1 MDLPSAAARAADS
14 IHAALEKQQRQLV
27 DVTRRVRRRFEARD
41 WTGIRQATLERI
53 ELPSRNIRETV
64 EALVGELGE
73 AFHDH
78 ETWVALKAEY
88 TRMILGRDDFEIAQS
103 FFNSLTR
110 KVFPHAG
117 VDPTIDY
124 VADDFPLPFS
134 GWEMASARMYAVRR
148 IDADV
153 VRRILEDA
161 GFRVTFRDLAGD
173 AALAAERLQEA
184 VIAAFGSPA
193 IEAVDVLRPVFFRNK
208 GAYVVGRARR
218 GPAVMPILLALV
230 HDAEGLS
237 VDAVLCTADE
247 ASIVFSF
254 ARWYFHVD
262 VESPREVIGFLKS
275 ILPRKRISELYIS
288 LGYKNHGKTE
298 FYRDLMSHIAGTD
311 EQFVEARGQQGLV
324 MEVFNLPSYEWV
336 FKIVKDAFP
345 QQKNTTRERVME
357 KYGQVQLLDRVG
369 RLVGFQEFEHLKI
382 PRARFQPE
390 LLDKLLA
397 VAGRTLAAEGDWVTI
412 RHCYVERR
420 VVPLDLFLREMD
432 EERAEAAVLDWGRC
446 LKELAAA
453 NVFPGDV
460 LLKNFG
466 VTRHDRVLSYDY
478 DELSALT
485 DIVFRD
491 MPPAR
496 NDQEELASEPWFT
509 VRENEVFPAE
519 LRTFLGLQGRLRE
532 AFLREHSDLFSV
544 DFWQELQERHRRG
557 EVPSFFPYGPARR
570 LRSGAEDREAAR
582 PAMSFSET

>member
-1 MDLPSAAARAADS
+1 MDLPSATARAAES
-14 IHAALEKQQRQLV
+14 IYAAMEKQQL
-27 DVTRRVRRRFEARD
+27 DLLEISGRVRQRFEARD
-41 WTGIRQATLERI
+41 WMGIRQATLERI
-53 ELPSRNIRETV
+53 ELPARSIGETV
-64 EALVGELGE
+64 AVLNRQLGE
-73 AFHDH
+73 AIDGHA
-78 ETWVALKAEY
+78 TWVALKAEY

-117 VDPTIDY
+117 VDPAIDY
-124 VADDFPLPFS
+124 VTDDFPLPFA

-148 IDADV
+148 IDAAV
-153 VRRILEDA
+153 VRRILEDT
-161 GFRVTFRDLAGD
+161 GFRVPFRDLAGD
-173 AALAAERLQEA
+173 AALAAERLGDG
-184 VIAAFGSPA
+184 VTAAFGSPA

-218 GPAVMPILLALV
+218 GTDVMPVLLALV
-230 HDAEGLS
+230 HEAGGLS
-237 VDAVLCTADE
+237 VDAALCTEDE

-262 VESPREVIGFLKS
+262 VHSPREVIGFLKS
-275 ILPRKRISELYIS
+275 ILPRKRIAELYIS
-288 LGYKNHGKTE
+288 LGYRNHGKTE
-298 FYRDLMSHIAGTD
+298 FYRDLMAHIGGTG
-311 EQFVEARGQQGLV
+311 EQFVEARGQEGLV

-336 FKIVKDAFP
+336 FKIIKDAFP
-345 QQKNTTRERVME
+345 AQKNTTRERVME
-357 KYGQVQLLDRVG
+357 KYGHVQLLDRVG

-390 LLDKLLA
+390 LLEKLLE
-397 VAGRTLAAEGDWVTI
+397 VAGRTLSAEGDWVTI

-420 VVPLDLFLREMD
+420 VMPLDLFLREVD
-432 EERAEAAVLDWGRC
+432 ADRALAAALDWGRC

-485 DIVFRD
+485 DIVFRE

-496 NDQEELASEPWFT
+496 DDEEELAAEPWFT
-509 VRENEVFPAE
+509 VGEMEVFPAE

-532 AFLREHSDLFSV
+532 AFLREHSDLFCV
-544 DFWQELQERHRRG
+544 EFWHGLQERHRRG

-570 LRSGAEDREAAR
+570 LH
-582 PAMSFSET
+582 P

>member
-1 MDLPSAAARAADS
+1 MDLPSAAARAAGS
-14 IHAALEKQQRQLV
+14 IHAALEKQQRQLAEI
-27 DVTRRVRRRFEARD
+27 TGRVRRRFEARD

-53 ELPSRNIRETV
+53 ELPARSIRETV
-64 EALVGELGE
+64 AALAGDLGE
-73 AFHDH
+73 AFQDH

-117 VDPTIDY
+117 VDPAIDY
-124 VADDFPLPFS
+124 VTDDFPLPFA

-148 IDADV
+148 IDAAV

-161 GFRVTFRDLAGD
+161 GFRVPFRDLAGD
-173 AALAAERLQEA
+173 AALAAERLRDG
-184 VIAAFGSPA
+184 VTAAFGSPA

-218 GPAVMPILLALV
+218 GTAVMPVLLALV

-237 VDAVLCTADE
+237 VDAVLCTEDE

-262 VESPREVIGFLKS
+262 VHSPREVIGFLKS
-275 ILPRKRISELYIS
+275 ILPRKRIAELYIS

-298 FYRDLMSHIAGTD
+298 FYRDLMTHIAGTN
-311 EQFVEARGQQGLV
+311 EQFVEARGQEGLV

-336 FKIVKDAFP
+336 FKVVKDAFP
-345 QQKNTTRERVME
+345 AQKNTTRERVME
-357 KYGQVQLLDRVG
+357 KYGHVQLLDRVG

-390 LLDKLLA
+390 LLEKLLE
-397 VAGRTLAAEGDWVTI
+397 VAGRTLSVEGDWVTI

-420 VVPLDLFLREMD
+420 VMPLDLFLREVD
-432 EERAEAAVLDWGRC
+432 AERALAAALDWGRC

-485 DIVFRD
+485 DVVFRE

-496 NDQEELASEPWFT
+496 DEEEELAAEPWFT

-532 AFLREHSDLFSV
+532 AFLREHSDLFCV
-544 DFWQELQERHRRG
+544 EFWHELQERHRQG
-557 EVPSFFPYGPARR
+557 EVPSFFPYGPVRR
-570 LRSGAEDREAAR
+570 LHS
-582 PAMSFSET
+582 

>member
-1 MDLPSAAARAADS
+1 MNLPSVAARAAES
-14 IHAALEKQQRQLV
+14 IHEALEEHQLRLR
-27 DVTRRVRRRFEARD
+27 DTTRRVRRRFEARD
-41 WTGIRQATLERI
+41 WTGIRQATLERL
-53 ELPSRNIRETV
+53 ELPAWSIRETV
-64 EALVGELGE
+64 EVLKGQLG
-73 AFHDH
+73 AAIDDH

-117 VDPTIDY
+117 VDPAIDY
-124 VADDFPLPFS
+124 VADEFPLPFY

-148 IDADV
+148 IDAAV
-153 VRRILEDA
+153 VRRVLEDA
-161 GFRVTFRDLAGD
+161 GFRVPFRDLAGD
-173 AALAAERLQEA
+173 AALAAERLREG

-193 IEAVDVLRPVFFRNK
+193 IEAVDALRPVFFRNK
-208 GAYVVGRARR
+208 GAYVVGRARL
-218 GPAVMPILLALV
+218 GTAVMPILLALV
-230 HDAEGLS
+230 HGPEGLS
-237 VDAVLCTADE
+237 VDAALCTEDE

-262 VESPREVIGFLKS
+262 VHSPREVIGFLKS
-275 ILPRKRISELYIS
+275 ILPRKRIAELYIS

-298 FYRDLMSHIAGTD
+298 FYRDLMAHITGTD
-311 EQFVEARGQQGLV
+311 EQFVAARGQQGLV
-324 MEVFNLPSYEWV
+324 MEVLNLPSYEWV

-345 QQKNTTRERVME
+345 PQKNTNRERVME

-382 PRARFQPE
+382 PRARFASE
-390 LLDKLLA
+390 LLAKLLE
-397 VAGRTLAAEGDWVTI
+397 VAGRTLAVEGDWVTI

-420 VVPLDLFLREMD
+420 VVPLDLFLREVD
-432 EERAEAAVLDWGRC
+432 EARAEAAVLDWGRC

-485 DIVFRD
+485 DVVFRE
-491 MPPAR
+491 MPPPR
-496 NDQEELASEPWFT
+496 D
-509 VRENEVFPAE
+509 
-519 LRTFLGLQGRLRE
+519 
-532 AFLREHSDLFSV
+532 
-544 DFWQELQERHRRG
+544 
-557 EVPSFFPYGPARR
+557 
-570 LRSGAEDREAAR
+570 
-582 PAMSFSET
+582 

>member
-1 MDLPSAAARAADS
+1 MDLQSAV
-14 IHAALEKQQRQLV
+14 HAAESVHAAMEKQQLQLLEIS
-27 DVTRRVRRRFEARD
+27 RRVRRRFEARD
-41 WTGIRQATLERI
+41 WVGIRQATLERI
-53 ELPSRNIRETV
+53 ELPARNIHHTV
-64 EALVGELGE
+64 ETLAGELGE
-73 AFHDH
+73 AIHDH

-110 KVFPHAG
+110 RVFPHAG
-117 VDPTIDY
+117 VDPAIDY
-124 VADDFPLPFS
+124 VADEFPLPFS
-134 GWEMASARMYAVRR
+134 GWEMASARMYAVRG
-148 IDADV
+148 IDAAV
-153 VRRILEDA
+153 VRRIVEDA
-161 GFRVTFRDLAGD
+161 GFGIRFRDLAGD
-173 AALAAERLQEA
+173 AARAAERLREG
-184 VIAAFGSPA
+184 VIAALGSTD

-208 GAYVVGRARR
+208 GAYIVGRARR
-218 GPAVMPILLALV
+218 GQAVMPLLLALV
-230 HDAEGLS
+230 HDAEGLG
-237 VDAVLCTADE
+237 VDAALCTEDE

-262 VESPREVIGFLKS
+262 VHSPREVIGFLKS
-275 ILPRKRISELYIS
+275 VLPRKSIAELYIS
-288 LGYKNHGKTE
+288 LGYENHGKTE
-298 FYRDLMSHIAGTD
+298 FYRGLMTHIVGTD
-311 EQFVEARGQQGLV
+311 EQFAEARGQQGLV

-345 QQKNTTRERVME
+345 SQKNTTRERVME
-357 KYGQVQLLDRVG
+357 KYRQVQLLDRVG

-382 PRARFQPE
+382 PRARFKPQ
-390 LLDKLLA
+390 LLDRLLEI
-397 VAGRTLAAEGDWVTI
+397 AGRNLSVEGDWVTI

-420 VVPLDLFLREMD
+420 VVPLDLFLREME
-432 EERAEAAVLDWGRC
+432 EERAMAAVLDWGRC

-485 DIVFRD
+485 DIVFRE

-496 NDQEELASEPWFT
+496 DDEEELASEPWFT

-519 LRTFLGLQGRLRE
+519 LRTFLGLQGRLLE
-532 AFLREHSDLFSV
+532 TFQREHSELFGV
-544 DFWQELQERHRRG
+544 EFWQELQERHRRG

-570 LRSGAEDREAAR
+570 LRGDEENREVVR
-582 PAMSFSET
+582 PAMSGA

>member
-1 MDLPSAAARAADS
+1 VASSSRGLPAAIVRAAET
-14 IHAALEKQQRQLV
+14 IQAALEKQQRQLV
-27 DVTRRVRRRFEARD
+27 DITGWVRRRFEARD

-53 ELPSRNIRETV
+53 EQPARIIRETV
-64 EALVGELGE
+64 EALEGDLGE
-73 AFHDH
+73 AIRDH
-78 ETWVALKAEY
+78 EVWVALKAEY

-103 FFNSLTR
+103 FFNSVTR

-117 VDPTIDY
+117 VDPAIDY
-124 VADDFPLPFS
+124 VADDFPLPFA

-148 IDADV
+148 IDAAV
-153 VRRILEDA
+153 VRRILEDT
-161 GFRVTFRDLAGD
+161 GFCVPFRDLAGD
-173 AALAAERLQEA
+173 AALAAGRLREG
-184 VIAAFGSPA
+184 VIAAFGSAANGA

-218 GPAVMPILLALV
+218 GTAVMPVLLALV
-230 HDAEGLS
+230 HDAGGLS
-237 VDAVLCTADE
+237 VDAALGTEDE

-262 VESPREVIGFLKS
+262 VHSPREVIGFLKS
-275 ILPRKRISELYIS
+275 ILPRKRIAELYIS

-298 FYRDLMSHIAGTD
+298 LYRDLMTHIAGTD

-336 FKIVKDAFP
+336 FKIIKDAFP
-345 QQKNTTRERVME
+345 AQKNTTRERVME

-382 PRARFQPE
+382 PRARFRPE
-390 LLDKLLA
+390 LLEKLLT
-397 VAGRTLAAEGDWVTI
+397 VAGRTLSAEGEWVTI

-420 VVPLDLFLREMD
+420 VIPLDLFLREMD
-432 EERAEAAVLDWGRC
+432 AQRAEAAVLDWGWC

-485 DIVFRD
+485 DVVFRE

-496 NDQEELASEPWFT
+496 DEEEELASEPWFT
-509 VRENEVFPAE
+509 VGEMEVFPAE
-519 LRTFLGLQGRLRE
+519 LRIFLGLQGRLRE
-532 AFLREHSDLFSV
+532 AFLREHSDLFGAE
-544 DFWQELQERHRRG
+544 FWQGLQERHRRG

-570 LRSGAEDREAAR
+570 LRA
-582 PAMSFSET
+582 

>member
-1 MDLPSAAARAADS
+1 MDLPSAAGRAAEA
-14 IHAALEKQQRQLV
+14 IHAALERQQRQLV
-27 DVTRRVRRRFEARD
+27 DSTGRVRRRFEARD
-41 WTGIRQATLERI
+41 WPGIRQATLERI
-53 ELPSRNIRETV
+53 ELPARNIRETV
-64 EALVGELGE
+64 EALEGELGD
-73 AFHDH
+73 AIRDH
-78 ETWVALKAEY
+78 EVWVALKAVY

-103 FFNSLTR
+103 FFNSVTR

-117 VDPTIDY
+117 VDPAIDY
-124 VADDFPLPFS
+124 VADDFPLPFA

-153 VRRILEDA
+153 VRRILEDT
-161 GFRVTFRDLAGD
+161 GFRVPFRDLAGD
-173 AALAAERLQEA
+173 SALAAERLREGVA
-184 VIAAFGSPA
+184 AAFDSQA

-208 GAYVVGRARR
+208 GAYVVGRVRR
-218 GPAVMPILLALV
+218 GAMVMPILLALV
-230 HDAEGLS
+230 HGDEGLS
-237 VDAVLCTADE
+237 VDAVLCTEDE

-262 VESPREVIGFLKS
+262 VDSPREVIGFLKS
-275 ILPRKRISELYIS
+275 ILPRKRIAELYIS

-298 FYRDLMSHIAGTD
+298 FYRDLMNHIAGTD
-311 EQFVEARGQQGLV
+311 EQFVEARGQEGLV

-336 FKIVKDAFP
+336 FKIIKDSFP
-345 QQKNTTRERVME
+345 AQKNTTRERVME

-390 LLDKLLA
+390 LLEKLLA
-397 VAGRTLAAEGDWVTI
+397 VAGRTLSAEGDWVTI

-432 EERAEAAVLDWGRC
+432 EERALAAVLDWGRC

-485 DIVFRD
+485 SIVFRE

-496 NDQEELASEPWFT
+496 NDEEELASEPWFT
-509 VRENEVFPAE
+509 VGEMEVFPVE
-519 LRTFLGLQGRLRE
+519 MRTFLGLQGRLRE
-532 AFLREHSDLFSV
+532 AFLSEHSDLFGV
-544 DFWQELQERHRRG
+544 EFWQGLQERHRRG
-557 EVPSFFPYGPARR
+557 EVPSFFPYGPGRR
-570 LRSGAEDREAAR
+570 LRE
-582 PAMSFSET
+582 